1 MKQHHYQLLLSLLLL
16 CCSVIAHAE
25 SYRMVLVTGTQKLDN
40 VQLSEKEI
48 RKIFLGQVI
57 TRDDKKITA
66 LINNTDPLLYQVF
79 LQKVAYMSANA
90 YERHLLS
97 KVFRMGGNRPP
108 VFVNNSSLVSALRS
122 QAGTITYM
130 WEETALKMPGV
141 SIIGELWSGAIN

>member
-1 MKQHHYQLLLSLLLL
+1 MKRRFYRVLSIILLL
-16 CCSVIAHAE
+16 CCSGISHAE
-25 SYRMVLVTGTQKLDN
+25 SYRMVLVTGTQQLDN
-40 VQLSEKEI
+40 VNLTQKEI

-57 TRDDKKITA
+57 NKDDNQITA

-108 VFVNNSSLVSALRS
+108 VFVNNSSLVTALKS
-122 QAGTITYM
+122 QNGTITYM